1 MEGKDYLKYRGDYLL
16 VCVLLLNTNLFM
28 YLIATT
34 KKITA
39 SNNKKNI
46 VVFSMQNTPG
56 GHVLFLLLG
65 IIYTYVLLNN

>member
-1 MEGKDYLKYRGDYLL
+1 M
-16 VCVLLLNTNLFM
+16 LLLNTNLFM

-46 VVFSMQNTPG
+46 VVFLCKIHQG
-56 GHVLFLLLG
+56 LVLFLLLG
-65 IIYTYVLLNN
+65 IIYTYVLLNINFEY